1 MTPSTISEPIKPR
14 SGWRILGLM
23 TLGMVI
29 LTIGGGFWWYF
40 SDSDLEAVRQ
50 QARLQGRPLSWS
62 EMGLKLAD
70 PERLRMWKR
79 VTELTGQLKSYQKI
93 HESPKKGEPILK
105 MWSPIP
111 QEVRD
116 YHQSLDGMAIAE
128 LIDLLDR
135 LGDQSLVLHDQL
147 TYESKLPEIQVNR
160 ELIRFL
166 QERMILAESLDAV
179 KWGQRMLALCRR
191 YSADSLM
198 PHLVRNSFVAIAM
211 ESIAFRL
218 EDLKQTDLSIAN
230 DIFTITE
237 DIHPNL
243 FHALDGEFLMIL
255 DVCTRRETYS
265 GDWYSRLIF
274 RSGRHIVLSS
284 FLNAH
289 RELHLLDEQGS
300 RTWARATET
309 NFSEAEMGIKYPS
322 IVLQGLLMPA
332 WNMMIITDQRIALRG
347 RLLAA
352 ELQGQ
357 SWPIDIFDKT
367 GAFLRPITRDG
378 RVIAA
383 YSVGDDGI
391 DQGGIEKKDLV
402 FPLYAKP

>member
-14 SGWRILGLM
+14 SGWRVLGLM

-62 EMGLKLAD
+62 EMGLKPAD

-111 QEVRD
+111 QAVRD

-135 LGDQSLVLHDQL
+135 LGDQPLVLHDQL
-147 TYESKLPEIQVNR
+147 MYETNFPEIQVNR

-166 QERMILAESLDAV
+166 QERMILAESVDAV
-179 KWGQRMLALCRR
+179 KWGKRMLALCRR
-191 YSADSLM
+191 YSTDCLIS
-198 PHLVRNSFVAIAM
+198 HLVQNSYVEITM
-211 ESIAFRL
+211 TAFSCRL
-218 EDLKQTDLSIAN
+218 ADLKKSTPNIATE
-230 DIFTITE
+230 ILAITQSM
-237 DIHPNL
+237 HPNL
-243 FHALDGEFLMIL
+243 LHSIDGDFLMRL
-255 DVCTRRETYS
+255 DVCTRRTTYS

-274 RSGRHIVLSS
+274 LS
-284 FLNAH
+284 
-289 RELHLLDEQGS
+289 
-300 RTWARATET
+300 
-309 NFSEAEMGIKYPS
+309 
-322 IVLQGLLMPA
+322 
-332 WNMMIITDQRIALRG
+332 
-347 RLLAA
+347 
-352 ELQGQ
+352 
-357 SWPIDIFDKT
+357 
-367 GAFLRPITRDG
+367 
-378 RVIAA
+378 
-383 YSVGDDGI
+383 
-391 DQGGIEKKDLV
+391 
-402 FPLYAKP
+402 